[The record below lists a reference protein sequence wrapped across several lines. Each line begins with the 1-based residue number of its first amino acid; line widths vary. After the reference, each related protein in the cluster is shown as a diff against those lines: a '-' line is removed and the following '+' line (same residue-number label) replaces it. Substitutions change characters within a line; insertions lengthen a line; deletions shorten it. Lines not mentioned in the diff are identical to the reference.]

1 MEILQYKHDIYA
13 CVMDII
19 IVFFQDYFCL
29 LRDSYD
35 ILTLYA
41 FLLVLTD
48 DLLEE
53 RCMDEITINIILLF

>member
-19 IVFFQDYFCL
+19 IMFFKDYFCL

-48 DLLEE
+48 DLLV
-53 RCMDEITINIILLF
+53 NIILLF

>member
-19 IVFFQDYFCL
+19 IMFFEDYFCL

-48 DLLEE
+48 DLLV
-53 RCMDEITINIILLF
+53 NIILLF